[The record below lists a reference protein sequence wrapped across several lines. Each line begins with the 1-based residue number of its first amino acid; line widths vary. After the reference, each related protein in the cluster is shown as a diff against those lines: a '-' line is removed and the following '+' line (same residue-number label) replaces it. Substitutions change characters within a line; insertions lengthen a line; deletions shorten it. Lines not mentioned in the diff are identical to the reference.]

1 MRGKLHTFLQWVR
14 CIGTLG
20 LMILMYIYIYMSEQ
34 GLELSEVQDHVIS

>member
-20 LMILMYIYIYMSEQ
+20 LMILIYIYMSEQ